1 MNQILL
7 IDLDG
12 TTFNNHQRD
21 HLIPDDPTR
30 CENWNTW
37 AEACDTDTPINEWI
51 AVIETLA
58 ATRMYTPIF
67 LTSRPE
73 TCRGKTEKLIKQYM
87 PMTHSQIPMGGIIM
101 RQSFEHQTPAEFKR
115 LHVNAIGPKDIA
127 LAIDDNQSVC
137 KMMIDMGIPV
147 LNVNPKKYK
156 LTKEAIFATA
166 SRMVRKSIG
175 LSMVKHF
182 DVELSEVLVDE
193 YEYEIKGD
201 EYLSFSLVIKGK
213 EGRKEFEGF
222 KCFIQIDYHYENEDN
237 VFQMIIGEDTEVD
250 ITNINVLGYMFCNEA
265 CQVDRF

>member
-1 MNQILL
+1 MKKILL

-30 CENWNTW
+30 CENWNIW
-37 AEACDTDTPINEWI
+37 AEACDTDTPIEEWI
-51 AVIETLA
+51 AIVETLS
-58 ATRMYTPIF
+58 ATRMYNPVF

-73 TCRGKTEKLIKQYM
+73 TCRKKTEVLIEKYM
-87 PMTHSQIPMGGIIM
+87 PVTYSQVERGNIIM
-101 RQSFEHQTPAEFKR
+101 RQSYEHQTPSEFKR
-115 LHVNAIGPKDIA
+115 IHIHAIGPDNIA
-127 LAIDDNQSVC
+127 FAMDDNQDVC
-137 KMMIDMGIPV
+137 KMMIGMGIPV

-175 LSMVKHF
+175 RGMVKYF

-201 EYLSFSLVIKGK
+201 EYLSFTLVIKGK
-213 EGRKEFEGF
+213 DGHKEFEGF

-237 VFQMIIGEDTEVD
+237 VFQMIVGEDTEMD
-250 ITNINVLGYMFCNEA
+250 ITGINVLEYMFCNEA
-265 CQVDRF
+265 CKVDNF